1 MRVEKYQKNTIYVNA
16 CTLIHFQKQDSRLE
30 HLGCRSSLL
39 HAKEVSWKYQSGNKY
54 KKFDNQVMNDFM
66 DVLIGKQNMK
76 IMKNN
81 VFWHKKLSKSRRLIH
96 LCKNM
101 IISFCNTF
109 LQNLSRVMRH
119 IKTKQFKE
127 KIKNCQNH
135 EGSCIYGYIFWYPKK
150 LLLLSIE
157 KRHQF
162 WTLLESGIGGLILKH

>member
-1 MRVEKYQKNTIYVNA
+1 MVPRGLEISGMKKYDVSAFQRTFERPHTLFRSKVTVLWSSKTPLLVSFLRVY
-16 CTLIHFQKQDSRLE
+16 H
-30 HLGCRSSLL
+30 
-39 HAKEVSWKYQSGNKY
+39 
-54 KKFDNQVMNDFM
+54 
-66 DVLIGKQNMK
+66 
-76 IMKNN
+76 
-81 VFWHKKLSKSRRLIH
+81 
-96 LCKNM
+96 M

-109 LQNLSRVMRH
+109 LQNFPRVMRH

-162 WTLLESGIGGLILKH
+162 WTLLESGIGGLNLGWIIL